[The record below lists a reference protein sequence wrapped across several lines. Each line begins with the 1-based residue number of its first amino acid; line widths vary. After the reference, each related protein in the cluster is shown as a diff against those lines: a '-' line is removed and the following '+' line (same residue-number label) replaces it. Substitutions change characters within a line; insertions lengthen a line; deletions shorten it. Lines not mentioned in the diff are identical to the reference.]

1 MKHRILSA
9 ALSAFML
16 ASLAACGSSPA
27 AADTAE
33 GTTAPEV
40 TDTTAPEVVEMLP
53 DVEKKDYD
61 GAIFNILAPKWGLYK
76 QYFFADEQ
84 TGEAMND
91 AIYERV
97 LMVEEYLGVD
107 ITHQLEGT
115 INDVRP
121 KVEAAV
127 MSGDEPYQLVLTHCI
142 QDLGAMVTEELL
154 YDWNTLPGVN
164 LTREYWNQSCNE
176 YLELYGKQYYA
187 NSDFMLADP
196 NGVLFN
202 KTMIDEFKLES
213 PFKLVREGKWTID
226 KMFEMGANVTTDLD
240 GSGTFDLADRYGVTT
255 ERDWINCSFLYSSGL
270 RVTENADGAFKLNFY
285 NDKMVDMVEKLYRG
299 FIESGDAL
307 AFKQNAKPENGLRM
321 DSGRVLFQIEALVR
335 LSNYRETTVDF
346 GILPYPKLDE
356 AQEGYTTNDWSGLM
370 AIPAAIKNPEMVGEV
385 CEMLAYYSGDTTIP
399 AYYDLMLGEKLARDT
414 ESKEMLE
421 LIFDGITYDP
431 AITYLGFSSYTR
443 NLFYTVPYMIIE
455 QASNHVASWYEQNS
469 KGAEA
474 EIEDFLAAVKK

>member
-1 MKHRILSA
+1 
-9 ALSAFML
+9 
-16 ASLAACGSSPA
+16 
-27 AADTAE
+27 
-33 GTTAPEV
+33 
-40 TDTTAPEVVEMLP
+40 
-53 DVEKKDYD
+53 
-61 GAIFNILAPKWGLYK
+61 
-76 QYFFADEQ
+76 
-84 TGEAMND
+84 
-91 AIYERV
+91 
-97 LMVEEYLGVD
+97 
-107 ITHQLEGT
+107 
-115 INDVRP
+115 
-121 KVEAAV
+121 
-127 MSGDEPYQLVLTHCI
+127 
-142 QDLGAMVTEELL
+142 
-154 YDWNTLPGVN
+154 
-164 LTREYWNQSCNE
+164 
-176 YLELYGKQYYA
+176 
-187 NSDFMLADP
+187 
-196 NGVLFN
+196 
-202 KTMIDEFKLES
+202 
-213 PFKLVREGKWTID
+213 
-226 KMFEMGANVTTDLD
+226 
-240 GSGTFDLADRYGVTT
+240 
-255 ERDWINCSFLYSSGL
+255 
-270 RVTENADGAFKLNFY
+270 GAFKLNFY

>member
-1 MKHRILSA
+1 
-9 ALSAFML
+9 ML
-16 ASLAACGSSPA
+16 ASLAACGGSPA
-27 AADTAE
+27 TADT
-33 GTTAPEV
+33 TASES
-40 TDTTAPEVVEMLP
+40 TDTTAPEVVENLP
-53 DVEKKDYD
+53 AVDKKDYG
-61 GAIFNILAPKWGLYK
+61 GATFNILAPKWGLYK

-91 AIYERV
+91 AIYQRE
-97 LMVEEYLGVD
+97 LMVEEYLGID
-107 ITHQLEGT
+107 LTYQLDGT
-115 INDVRP
+115 INDVRG
-121 KVEAAV
+121 KVQSAV

-142 QDLGAMVTEELL
+142 QDLGAMVTDELL
-154 YDWNTLPGVN
+154 FDWNTLPGVD
-164 LTREYWNQSCNE
+164 LSREYWNQQCNE

-202 KTMIDEFKLES
+202 KTMIDEYKLES
-213 PFKLVREGKWTID
+213 PFELVRSGKWTID
-226 KMFEMGANVTTDLD
+226 KMFEMGSNVTSDLD
-240 GSGTFDLADRYGVTT
+240 GNGTFDLADRYGVTT

-285 NDKMVDMVEKLYRG
+285 NDKMVDMVEKLYKG

-370 AIPAAIKNPEMVGEV
+370 AIPSTIKNPEMVGEV

-399 AYYDLMLGEKLARDT
+399 AYYDLMLGEKLARDA

-431 AITYLGFSSYTR
+431 AITYLGFSTYTR

-455 QASNHVASWYEQNS
+455 QKSNNVASWFEKYS
-469 KGAEA
+469 SGAET
-474 EIEDFLAAVKK
+474 EISKFLDAVKG